1 MKSGQGVRVVRCKLW
16 EAQVPG
22 TGQVGDGPV
31 VGAQA
36 GVRLADGLAD
46 GSFDSTFG
54 SGGVVGPVPR
64 ESPQGLVVTP
74 EGNIVVSKLRFT
86 STGNLK
92 ASGVNRYLG

>member
-1 MKSGQGVRVVRCKLW
+1 MRLEPLVHVTDAPTSEEDGAIGSG
-16 EAQVPG
+16 
-22 TGQVGDGPV
+22 
-31 VGAQA
+31 
-36 GVRLADGLAD
+36 LARFNEAD